1 MMLRI
6 TVKLS
11 AAIPRA
17 KPIPKIA
24 PTKVCVVEIGKP
36 VPDATTTV
44 IAVAN
49 CAAKPRL
56 GVKSVI
62 PDPTVAIT
70 FCPIAIRPTAIPN
83 APKGKIHQAKSPPLR
98 IFPPF
103 CTIDTTE
110 ESGPIALATS
120 LEPCANAIAQA
131 VKSIKILKIFS
142 TDPNDPFLAFAV
154 NALLRK

>member
-1 MMLRI
+1 MILRI

-24 PTKVCVVEIGKP
+24 PTKVCVVEIGRP

-70 FCPIAIRPTAIPN
+70 FCPIAIRPMAIPN
-83 APKGKIHQAKSPPLR
+83 A
-98 IFPPF
+98 
-103 CTIDTTE
+103 
-110 ESGPIALATS
+110 ESTKLN
-120 LEPCANAIAQA
+120 LH
-131 VKSIKILKIFS
+131 
-142 TDPNDPFLAFAV
+142 
-154 NALLRK
+154 R

>member
-24 PTKVCVVEIGKP
+24 PTRVCVVEIGKP

-70 FCPIAIRPTAIPN
+70 FCPIAIKPTAIPN
-83 APKGKIHQAKSPPLR
+83 APKGKIHQANFPPLR
-98 IFPPF
+98 ICPPF
-103 CTIDTTE
+103 STIETTE

-142 TDPNDPFLAFAV
+142 TEPNAPFAAFSV
-154 NALLRK
+154 NLLLRK